1 MIHPFG
7 TLPEV
12 PLTFQKK
19 FLDNKAFS
27 NHQLGDC
34 RSLVT

>member
-1 MIHPFG
+1 MIHSFG

-27 NHQLGDC
+27 NHQLVDG
-34 RSLVT
+34 RFIVT